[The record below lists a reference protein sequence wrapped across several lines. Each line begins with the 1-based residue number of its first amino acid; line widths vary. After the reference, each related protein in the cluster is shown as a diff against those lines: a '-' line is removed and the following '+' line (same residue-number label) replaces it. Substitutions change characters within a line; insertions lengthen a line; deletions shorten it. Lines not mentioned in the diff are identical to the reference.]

1 MALQDW
7 QQRVINEQNDL
18 FEKIDRLELFIDQG
32 DDFSKLDNED
42 QELLRAQKGAMFA
55 YGKILE
61 VRILLFDT
69 E

>member
-1 MALQDW
+1 MSLQDW

-18 FEKIDRLELFIDQG
+18 FEKIGRLELFIDQG
-32 DDFSKLDNED
+32 DDFSKLDDVE

-55 YGKILE
+55 YAKILE
-61 VRILLFDT
+61 VRILLFDA